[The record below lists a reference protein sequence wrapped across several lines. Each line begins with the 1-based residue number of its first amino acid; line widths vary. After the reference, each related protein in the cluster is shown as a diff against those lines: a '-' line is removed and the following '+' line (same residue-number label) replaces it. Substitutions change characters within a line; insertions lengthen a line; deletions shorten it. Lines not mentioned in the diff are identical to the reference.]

1 MEKYSF
7 LKYSDYD
14 QAYYSMLFDRARN
27 GGLFEGKIAV
37 DFLKLSNISPVGYQ
51 FICFDQYYDQHVYR
65 QC

>member
-14 QAYYSMLFDRARN
+14 KAYYTMLFDRARN

-37 DFLKLSNISPVGYQ
+37 EFLKLSDISPVSEH
-51 FICFDQYYDQHVYR
+51 FNKNLI
-65 QC
+65 